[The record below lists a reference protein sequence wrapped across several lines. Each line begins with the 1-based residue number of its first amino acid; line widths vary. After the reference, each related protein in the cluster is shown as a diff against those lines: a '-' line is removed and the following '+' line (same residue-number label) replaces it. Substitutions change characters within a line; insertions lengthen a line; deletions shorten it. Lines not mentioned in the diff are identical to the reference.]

1 MSDGSRTSR
10 MRRTSVWLEERTGTR
25 RRAAGSGQTEGLD
38 REKIT
43 AAAVRL
49 LDTEGLAKFS
59 MRRLAAH
66 LGVTAMSVYW
76 YVDRKDDLLELALDA
91 VEGELEVPDADAED
105 VDWREQ
111 LRQSAYAL
119 RGLLRR
125 HPWASGTL
133 GSFLNVGPS
142 AMSFQLG
149 VRRVLLRSGLPE
161 QQADGAL
168 AALFSFVYGHAAVEA
183 SWHRRCSEAGVS
195 SQDCVD
201 ALRSTVGVRPEY
213 AECGD
218 GGEGVRAEV
227 VRPVEQRDFGVALDC
242 VIAGIEAMARY
253 GRGAAPWDRA
263 APVIPPQPPAP
274 EDR

>member
-10 MRRTSVWLEERTGTR
+10 MRRTSVWLEDRPEAR
-25 RRAAGSGQTEGLD
+25 RKASGASQTEGLD

-49 LDTEGLAKFS
+49 LDTEGLARFS
-59 MRRLAAH
+59 MRRLAAD

-91 VEGELEVPDADAED
+91 VEGELEVPDAEAEGA
-105 VDWREQ
+105 DWREQ
-111 LRQSAYAL
+111 LRQAAFAL

-142 AMSFQLG
+142 AMGFQLG

-168 AALFSFVYGHAAVEA
+168 AALFSFVYGHAAVEE
-183 SWHRRCSEAGVS
+183 SWNRRCSEAGVS
-195 SQDCVD
+195 SQDCFD
-201 ALRSTVGVRPEY
+201 ALRTALGARPEY
-213 AECGD
+213 TAGAEA
-218 GGEGVRAEV
+218 VYPVAE
-227 VRPVEQRDFGVALDC
+227 RDFGVALEC
-242 VIAGIEAMARY
+242 VIAGIEAGTRG
-253 GRGAAPWDRA
+253 GRGPAPQGRA
-263 APVIPPQPPAP
+263 TPVIPPQPPSP

>member
-10 MRRTSVWLEERTGTR
+10 MRRTSVWLEERSEGR
-25 RRAAGSGQTEGLD
+25 RRAAGAGQTEGLD
-38 REKIT
+38 RKKIT

-49 LDTEGLAKFS
+49 LDTQGLAKFS

-91 VEGELEVPDADAED
+91 VEGELEVPDADAEGA
-105 VDWREQ
+105 DWREQ
-111 LRQSAYAL
+111 LRQAAFAL

-161 QQADGAL
+161 EQADGAL

-183 SWHRRCSEAGVS
+183 GWERRCGEAGVS
-195 SQDCVD
+195 SRDCYD
-201 ALRSTVGVRPEY
+201 ALRSTFGARPEY
-213 AECGD
+213 AECS
-218 GGEGVRAEV
+218 EA
-227 VRPVEQRDFGVALDC
+227 VRPVQERDFGVALDC
-242 VIAGIEAMARY
+242 VVAGIEAKAAAARG
-253 GRGAAPWDRA
+253 GRGAAPQDRT